1 MSFYAEETVL
11 HPQSESGPGCGV
23 SLGVIRENWN
33 ADYPGMVQ
41 AELLDGEQGK
51 NVTGWIPVAV
61 LYGGNGY
68 GSYALPEIGDLVVV
82 AFVGGDRNRPIVI
95 ASLWSKVNLVPE
107 GAAGEK
113 NEVKLF
119 RTKGGCQILCDDA
132 EKKNRIQLCTPKGF
146 RVELDDEGE
155 KAVVSDGKGENAVI
169 LDGKNGQITVS
180 AKSKLELTAGSGVS
194 LLLDGS
200 SGAITLK
207 SGKIEVEAG
216 QTLSVKGANTEISG
230 SSVTLKGSGR
240 VKLDS
245 GGVLQ
250 ASGAMIQLN

>member
-1 MSFYAEETVL
+1 MSFYTEETVL
-11 HPQSESGPGCGV
+11 RPQSGREPGCGV
-23 SLGVIRENWN
+23 ALGVIRENWN
-33 ADYPGMVQ
+33 KDLPGMVR
-41 AELLDGEQGK
+41 AELFGGEQGK

-95 ASLWSKVNLVPE
+95 ASLWSKVNLLPQ

-113 NEVKLF
+113 NETKLF
-119 RTKGGCQILCDDA
+119 RTRGGCQILCSDA
-132 EKKNRIQLCTPKGF
+132 AEKNRIQLCTPKGF

-155 KAVVSDGKGENAVI
+155 KAVVSDKTGENALI
-169 LDGKNGQITVS
+169 LDGKNGQITIS
-180 AKSKLELTAGSGVS
+180 AKTKVEFAAGSGVH
-194 LLLDGS
+194 LVLDGS
-200 SGAITLK
+200 SGEATIK
-207 SGKIEVEAG
+207 AGKIEIEAG
-216 QTLSVKGANTEISG
+216 QTLKVKGASTEISG
-230 SSVTLKGSGR
+230 STMTIKGSGQ